1 MPETREKSIKE
12 TEEKNKNLAIASAV
26 AMHGQRAEDIIIL
39 DLRQLI
45 DYADFFVIASASSM
59 SRMRGVAKAAEKAMM
74 KEKSRKLNHPDRET
88 GWSLLDY
95 GDVIIHVFDTEARD
109 YYRIEDLWGDAP
121 LVEWKDH
128 IQVKVTN

>member
-1 MPETREKSIKE
+1 MPESRETLIKE
-12 TEEKNKNLAIASAV
+12 AEEKNKKLAIAAAV

-39 DLRQLI
+39 DLRRLI

-59 SRMRGVAKAAEKAMM
+59 SRMRGVAKAAEKAMV
-74 KEKSRKLNHPDRET
+74 KAKSRKLNHPDRET

-95 GDVIIHVFDTEARD
+95 GDVIIHVFDNEARD

-121 LVEWKDH
+121 RVEWEDH
-128 IQVKVTN
+128 IQVKVNN